1 MARGMR
7 GGMDPRMMKKLQKQM
22 KSEDLNV
29 TEVIF
34 RTPGKDLVFKSP
46 TVTAMNHMGQSTYLV
61 LGDPVEMAPGAAG
74 GGSAAGSV
82 EGGATAPAVP
92 AGPVIPAE
100 DIKLVAERAGV
111 SEADARAALI
121 EADGDIAEAIISLM

>member
-22 KSEDLNV
+22 KSEELDV

-34 RTPGKDLVFKSP
+34 KMPGKNLVFKQPS
-46 TVTAMNHMGQSTYLV
+46 VTAMNLMGQNTYQIM
-61 LGDPVEMAPGAAG
+61 GDPIEVAPGAESSG
-74 GGSAAGSV
+74 TEGDGAAAV
-82 EGGATAPAVP
+82 AVP
-92 AGPVIPAE
+92 SGPVIPEE

-111 SEADARAALI
+111 SESEARVALI
-121 EADGDIAEAIISLM
+121 KADGDIAEAIISLM